1 MNLDLQKYN
10 TVEQEIINL
19 YSLFDESPT
28 DEFINLLRVN
38 LIGLHMANDGAI
50 QAVLQFPSD
59 IVLIIECSV
68 FGNIKLTS
76 FHDSLKCTF
85 DGNKENLLISLHFFQ
100 LYMNSK

>member
-1 MNLDLQKYN
+1 MKLDLQENNAIK
-10 TVEQEIINL
+10 QEVQNL
-19 YSLFDESPT
+19 YSLFDKSPT
-28 DEFINLLRVN
+28 DEFIKLLRVN

-50 QAVLQFPSD
+50 QAILQFPSD
-59 IVLIIECSV
+59 IVLIIVCGV

-85 DGNKENLLISLHFFQ
+85 DANKENLLISLHFFQ